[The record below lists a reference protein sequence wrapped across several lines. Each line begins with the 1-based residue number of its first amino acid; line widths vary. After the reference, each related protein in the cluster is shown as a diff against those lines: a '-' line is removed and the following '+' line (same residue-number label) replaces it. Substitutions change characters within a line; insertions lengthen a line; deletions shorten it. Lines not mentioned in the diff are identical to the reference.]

1 MKYAFIAYARPGAY
15 AAMTDEE
22 RAAWEA
28 DDAEFNAEISDH
40 GYFVSGEGLADP
52 DTATT
57 VRVENGQAA
66 LTDGPF
72 AEVSEHLGGILVLD
86 VPDLDT
92 ALDLA
97 RRCPAARTGPLEVR
111 PIVT

>member
-1 MKYAFIAYARPGAY
+1 MRYALIAYARRGAY

-28 DDAEFNAEISDH
+28 DDAEFNAVIHDR

-57 VRVENGQAA
+57 VRVDNGRAV

-72 AEVSEHLGGILVLD
+72 ADVPEHLDGVLVID

>member
-1 MKYAFIAYARPGAY
+1 MKYAFIAYAKPGAF
-15 AAMTDEE
+15 AAMSDEE

-28 DDAEFNAEISDH
+28 DDAEFNAEINDH
-40 GYFVSGEGLADP
+40 GWFVSGEGLADA

-57 VRVENGQAA
+57 VRVSHGQAA

-72 AEVSEHLGGILVLD
+72 AEVAEHLGGILIVD

-97 RRCPAARTGPLEVR
+97 KRCPAARTGPLEVR
-111 PIVT
+111 PIMT

>member
-1 MKYAFIAYARPGAY
+1 MRYALLAYTPPGTFD
-15 AAMTDEE
+15 AMSDEE

-28 DDAEFNAEISDH
+28 DDAEFNAELADRDII
-40 GYFVSGEGLADP
+40 VSGQPLADA

-57 VRVENGQAA
+57 VRVEDGMVR
-66 LTDGPF
+66 LIDGPF
-72 AEVSEHLGGILVLD
+72 AEAAGQLGGIVIID

-97 RRCPAARTGPLEVR
+97 RRSPAARTGPIEVR
-111 PIVT
+111 PIRG

>member
-1 MKYAFIAYARPGAY
+1 VKYAFIAYARPGTY
-15 AAMTDEE
+15 EAMTYEE

-28 DDAEFNAEISDH
+28 DDAEFNAEINDG

-57 VRVENGQAA
+57 VRMQNGQAV

-72 AEVSEHLGGILVLD
+72 AEAVEHLGGILVID